1 LQSIESTNDSFN
13 SFIDDLSFDE
23 IEETPQIKSKRLNAN
38 NNSKPNSRPNSKPKT
53 KKSSKKSL
61 TYSPNYAQN
70 YSKKNDKN
78 SKVRQLSHELNEDIK
93 CVKSKKMNDIL
104 NINGSERVFQVVWG
118 KHKPYKKHK
127 QWNGD
132 GFLQINHNQKV
143 YLFNSDGKRFRLN
156 SI

>member
-1 LQSIESTNDSFN
+1 MQSIESTNDSFN

-38 NNSKPNSRPNSKPKT
+38 NNSKPKT

-93 CVKSKKMNDIL
+93 YVKSKKMNDIL

-132 GFLQINHNQKV
+132 GFLQINSNQKV
-143 YLFNSDGKRFRLN
+143 YLFNSDGKRFSFN

>member
-38 NNSKPNSRPNSKPKT
+38 NNSKPKT

-93 CVKSKKMNDIL
+93 YVKSKKMNDIL

-132 GFLQINHNQKV
+132 GFLQINSNQKV
-143 YLFNSDGKRFRLN
+143 YLFNSDGKRFSFN

>member
-1 LQSIESTNDSFN
+1 
-13 SFIDDLSFDE
+13 
-23 IEETPQIKSKRLNAN
+23 
-38 NNSKPNSRPNSKPKT
+38 
-53 KKSSKKSL
+53 
-61 TYSPNYAQN
+61 
-70 YSKKNDKN
+70 
-78 SKVRQLSHELNEDIK
+78 
-93 CVKSKKMNDIL
+93 
-104 NINGSERVFQVVWG
+104 VVWG